1 MKDDLQPAKALVTVN
16 HTGLHK
22 QDSMMSMLTVCQ
34 RQLESEL
41 LLVKNEM
48 HLSAE
53 DYGKA
58 SGTVKVLRLVS
69 GETGIL
75 SGILLRGHTHY
86 VDCRQ

>member
-1 MKDDLQPAKALVTVN
+1 MKDDLQPAKPLVTVN
-16 HTGLHK
+16 HTGLQK
-22 QDSMMSMLTVCQ
+22 QDSVMSVLTSCQ

-58 SGTVKVLRLVS
+58 SGTVKVLRPIS
-69 GETGIL
+69 RETGIL
-75 SGILLRGHTHY
+75 SGILLRGYMHY
-86 VDCRQ
+86 IDCRQ